1 MVKGQGGKQRRW
13 SVEYRTGAQR
23 QLRDIAK
30 RNPKLAENIVRK
42 IRWLAEN
49 AESIDHEK
57 LVGRTEFSL
66 HVGQYRILY
75 ELDRK
80 QRRIIIARLAPHN
93 AAYRR

>member
-1 MVKGQGGKQRRW
+1 MGKGQDSEQRRW
-13 SVEYRTGAQR
+13 SVEYKTGAQR
-23 QLRDIAK
+23 QLHGIAK

-49 AESIDHEK
+49 ADSIDHEK

-80 QRRIIIARLAPHN
+80 QRRIIIARIAPHN

>member
-1 MVKGQGGKQRRW
+1 MGKGQEGEQRRW
-13 SVEYRTGAQR
+13 LVEYRTGAQR
-23 QLRDIAK
+23 RLRDIAK

-57 LVGRTEFSL
+57 LAGRTEFSL
-66 HVGQYRILY
+66 HVGQYRVLY

-80 QRRIIIARLAPHN
+80 QRRIIITRIAPHN
-93 AAYRR
+93 SAYRQ